1 MVLKSLLQRP
11 KPERPQDFNKCSGR
25 VKSRDDSIGCCIDA
39 TLRRIASSGY
49 QAAADESMGSVENHQ
64 AETTRSTPSELRCQ
78 MPSGASSAAVGRKE
92 LP

>member
-11 KPERPQDFNKCSGR
+11 KPERPQDSNKCSGR

-64 AETTRSTPSELRCQ
+64 AENHQVDAIRVTLSYAIRRLQRGSRP
-78 MPSGASSAAVGRKE
+78 
-92 LP
+92 